1 MSSKNRSS
9 CDSANVESQFFK
21 SSHVGRHFAQIFSD
35 FAKVFTDFSQISM
48 DFAWIFRDFARI
60 ITKSTFVGA
69 LKPPPS
75 IPLGEYKSFIN
86 QNDPE
91 PKKQPQL

>member
-1 MSSKNRSS
+1 
-9 CDSANVESQFFK
+9 
-21 SSHVGRHFAQIFSD
+21 
-35 FAKVFTDFSQISM
+35 M

>member
-1 MSSKNRSS
+1 L
-9 CDSANVESQFFK
+9 SANFSNQATLGVI
-21 SSHVGRHFAQIFSD
+21 FAQIFSD